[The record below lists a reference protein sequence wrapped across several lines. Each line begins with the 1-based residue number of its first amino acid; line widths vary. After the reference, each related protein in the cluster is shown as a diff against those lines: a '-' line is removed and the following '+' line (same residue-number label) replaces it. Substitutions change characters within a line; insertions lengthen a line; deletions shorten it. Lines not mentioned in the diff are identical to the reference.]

1 MDGRINTGLRWITDS
16 TGKVIGFRNP
26 VTDQD
31 EVLSAGG
38 AGLQRDAATT
48 LLLDSVD
55 AQYGPLSISGTTELT
70 VDGTTGG
77 ASASMVVI
85 ANGTNIPTITGADE
99 WASSFGYLNTDGI
112 PNRLDV
118 WHDGVARRYAWSQQ
132 AVPSAAPVAPSF
144 SAPPVINGTPQ
155 ASAATSYTS
164 GTYSGSPTPTS
175 AQQWSLDGVD
185 LPGATSATP
194 TLPSD
199 SAGKALRVRQTVT
212 NATSSASSTSEP
224 VTVAAA
230 PAGDADVAA
239 WMVRVGSAGGSV
251 SSPTQDAVAAFVAA
265 AKSAGYWSKFRRL
278 NLFVGDAAASLVP
291 LVNTSGA
298 SVDTN
303 VAGMTYSE
311 AAGYSTN
318 GSSNYLNTGYTPSEA
333 TGGLSMYLRTTQA
346 SSTTG
351 RVFMGCRDSGATQ
364 VFRLAGNT
372 AGSGTNTAGSYSGAW
387 GGVVGASN
395 VQATGT
401 GGNTAGMF
409 HISRTSSTLS
419 TLYKNGA
426 SVGTMATSTTPGSS
440 GNALYIGCN
449 NSAGTAA
456 AWLESGSA
464 IGAYG
469 VDSGMTAGEAADYR
483 THMQTFQTAMGR
495 NV

>member
-1 MDGRINTGLRWITDS
+1 MDGRINSGLRWITDEN
-16 TGKVIGFRNP
+16 GLVIGYRNP
-26 VTDQD
+26 TTDQD

-38 AGLQRDAATT
+38 AGLQRDASTA
-48 LLLDSVD
+48 LELDSVET
-55 AQYGPLSISGTTELT
+55 QYAPLTISGATEIS
-70 VDGTTGG
+70 VAGSTGG
-77 ASASMVVI
+77 ASASMLVI
-85 ANGTNIPTITGADE
+85 ANGTNIPTISGADE

-118 WHDGVARRYAWSQQ
+118 WHDGIARRYAWSQQ
-132 AVPSAAPVAPSF
+132 ATPSVAPVAPSF
-144 SAPPVINGTPQ
+144 SVAPAINGTPQ
-155 ASAATSYTS
+155 ASVATSYTS
-164 GTYSGSPTPTS
+164 GTYSGTPTPTS

-185 LPGATSATP
+185 VPGATTATP
-194 TLPSD
+194 TLPAD

-212 NATSSASSTSEP
+212 NSSGSVSSTSSP

-239 WMVRVGSAGGSV
+239 WMVRVGSAGGTV
-251 SSPTQDAVAAFVAA
+251 SSPTQAAVAAFVAS
-265 AKSAGYWSKFRRL
+265 AKSSGYWTKFRRL
-278 NLFVGDAAASLVP
+278 NLMCGDAAAALVP
-291 LVNTSGA
+291 LVNASGA

-303 VAGMTYSE
+303 VASMSYSE
-311 AAGYSTN
+311 AAGFSTN
-318 GSSNYLNTGYTPSEA
+318 GTTSYLNTGYTPSEA

-346 SSTTG
+346 STTTG

-395 VQATGT
+395 VQPTGT
-401 GGNTAGMF
+401 GGNTAGMY
-409 HISRTSSTLS
+409 HVSRTSSTLS
-419 TLYKNGA
+419 TLYKNGS
-426 SVGTMATSTTPGSS
+426 SVGTMATSTTPGSAA
-440 GNALYIGCN
+440 NALYVGCN

-456 AWLESGSA
+456 AWLEAASA

-469 VDSGMTAGEAADYR
+469 IDSGMTSGEAADYR
-483 THMQTFQTAMGR
+483 THMQTFQTALSR